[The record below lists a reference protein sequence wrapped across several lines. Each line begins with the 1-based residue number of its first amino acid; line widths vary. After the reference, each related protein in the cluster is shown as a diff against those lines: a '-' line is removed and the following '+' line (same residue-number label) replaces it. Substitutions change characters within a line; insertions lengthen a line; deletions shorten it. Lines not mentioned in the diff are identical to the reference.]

1 MEIITILASNISLFL
16 YKNNIVDRHDLEIY
30 QYGFEMIISTILGFI
45 ITLIIGIILN
55 MSLLSIA
62 YYIIFVF
69 LRQLTGGYHANTYL
83 KCNTLFAIIT
93 FTTLGTTKLLCK
105 VGKYNMIL
113 LLIIVLFSLFVVL
126 RYAPV
131 ENPNKSLGQKQI
143 KQNRKVSLFS
153 FAFFNLL
160 SFILYFSMIKAS
172 LLISLT
178 LLNITLLIV
187 ISKLKE
193 GDVCDEKEHS

>member
-131 ENPNKSLGQKQI
+131 DKSLGQKQI

-153 FAFFNLL
+153 FVFFNLL

>member
-55 MSLLSIA
+55 MSIA

-153 FAFFNLL
+153 FVFFNLL